1 MSTFKYVSLAIVLFF
16 LTSIVRADDVFDL
29 QAVQDQAIMQI
40 TIDLDTITDVPEGSS
55 AEFMRDLFR
64 NKHITAY
71 YAELYLSNPEQFQWA
86 GLAAYVSNEVGNQL
100 GIFQEAGLA
109 GVFTTEYQ
117 TIVDANIAVYADIYW
132 QYQAYRQFGLV
143 SLEQAYADEL
153 ITDSILESWR
163 FLDQQ
168 NVDESVVLLA
178 EFEQGVILQ
187 DALYDPLFEFFAGFL
202 STTSFESPI
211 PDHDA
216 PFEGD
221 NIADFDQ
228 RWDWTVNMLLPGWS
242 NFQDEQP
249 DRIRDDFLT
258 FMLNTE
264 NDDVILMAIELVCQ
278 DYADCITMILETCD
292 DDTTVACLQSRES
305 TDDAD

>member
-1 MSTFKYVSLAIVLFF
+1 MSTFKYVSFAIVLFF
-16 LTSIVRADDVFDL
+16 FTSIVRADDVFDL
-29 QAVQDQAIMQI
+29 DAVQDQAIMQI
-40 TIDLDTITDVPEGSS
+40 TIDLDTITDIPEGSTS
-55 AEFMRDLFR
+55 EFVRDLLR

-71 YAELYLSNPEQFQWA
+71 YAEMYLSNPEQFQWA
-86 GLAAYVSNEVGNQL
+86 GLAAYVSDEVGNQL

-109 GVFTTEYQ
+109 GIFTTEYQ

-132 QYQAYRQFGLV
+132 QYQAYRQFGLA
-143 SLEQAYADEL
+143 SLEQAHEDEL

-163 FLDQQ
+163 SLDEQ

-202 STTSFESPI
+202 STTPFESPI

-228 RWDWTVNMLLPGWS
+228 RWDWTVNMLLSGWS
-242 NFQDEQP
+242 DFQDEQP
-249 DRIRDDFLT
+249 DRIREDFLT
-258 FMLNTE
+258 LMLNTE
-264 NDDVILMAIELVCQ
+264 NDDVILMAVGLVCE
-278 DYADCITMILETCD
+278 DDGDCITMVMETCND
-292 DDTTVACLQSRES
+292 DMTVACLQAGES
-305 TDDAD
+305 TDDTD